1 MTLAAAIACVLP
13 GRARADALVTLC
25 QSDTQIGP
33 GRNLDEA
40 LQDPSPPANNGAYR
54 TITFACPGGAASITM
69 TRQHTITQSTLIDGG
84 GTVTLD
90 GGGTSDMF
98 TAHDP
103 NLRLLFSNLVLRNAR
118 APQSRC
124 GGIFCLGG
132 VVSGVL
138 DLEILSHT
146 RIESSTGPIAISG
159 GNLRIADSTFA
170 GNAVAAVS
178 AGGRVPVS
186 IERSTFQ
193 SNGYPLSE
201 VTTVRIVDSNF
212 SNNRLMDLS
221 TCGQVMIDR
230 TSFLNNTTDG
240 ALIVGCDTTI
250 TGSRFQGN
258 STAGNGG
265 AVTVTGG
272 ARTVTV
278 RSTQFLNNSANGD
291 GGALHL
297 DGSLTNAQTTLVLRH
312 DTFDGNKARNG
323 GAINQ
328 ATTDK
333 VVSVDATAVVLS
345 HNMSGADGGAIA
357 LRGGELQL
365 LDAFVTDNT
374 ANGSGGAVAFS
385 GPECIPVGGGNCNR
399 HLFANVL
406 FVRNTAAVAGGAFSG
421 TYATFVNSTVNSNSG
436 PALAFPPTMRAT
448 GFSVVRLINTLV
460 SHSSGAGCGPAD
472 RAAQYIDGGHNLQ
485 FPGNDCGSSIPSKDP
500 QLDSM
505 YIPIPLSPPTS
516 AGDIATCTAFPVSMH
531 DVYSGIRPQ
540 GKSCTIGAAEGN
552 IRDKESEKVNFGP
565 DLWNRLKA
573 VLPPGTR

>member
-357 LRGGELQL
+357 LRGGEL
-365 LDAFVTDNT
+365 
-374 ANGSGGAVAFS
+374 
-385 GPECIPVGGGNCNR
+385 
-399 HLFANVL
+399 
-406 FVRNTAAVAGGAFSG
+406 AA
-421 TYATFVNSTVNSNSG
+421 
-436 PALAFPPTMRAT
+436 
-448 GFSVVRLINTLV
+448 
-460 SHSSGAGCGPAD
+460 AGCVRYRQHGQRFRRSGRLQRARVHPRGWRQLQPTPLRECPVRAEHGGRRRRRVLRDLRDLRELYGNDRIPDLRWRFRPRCAQPASLWSALSTPWCRTARA
-472 RAAQYIDGGHNLQ
+472 RAAARRIG
-485 FPGNDCGSSIPSKDP
+485 PR
-500 QLDSM
+500 
-505 YIPIPLSPPTS
+505 SP
-516 AGDIATCTAFPVSMH
+516 H
-531 DVYSGIRPQ
+531 RRRP
-540 GKSCTIGAAEGN
+540 
-552 IRDKESEKVNFGP
+552 
-565 DLWNRLKA
+565 
-573 VLPPGTR
+573 